1 MFMIYGNG
9 DLQTQYVISASRGLS
24 MKIKTKDVISV
35 GSWEMPSAVFNTIA
49 DEKLSKWLQQKCWQ
63 TR

>member
-1 MFMIYGNG
+1 MFMTYGNG

-49 DEKLSKWLQQKCWQ
+49 DEKLSK
-63 TR
+63 